1 MYNMSTIIAELSE
14 NQSGQ
19 IKDTDVPVKGIIRYS
34 NNECLPVSSA
44 GEMRT
49 KHIIYIVLN
58 FKCLILTVLDTE
70 LIIAIV
76 YIVFQYYLWIS
87 VNILT
92 DS

>member
-1 MYNMSTIIAELSE
+1 MFRLKESYAILITS
-14 NQSGQ
+14 
-19 IKDTDVPVKGIIRYS
+19 
-34 NNECLPVSSA
+34 LPVSRA
-44 GEMRT
+44 GKMRT

-76 YIVFQYYLWIS
+76 YIVFQHYLWIS

>member
-34 NNECLPVSSA
+34 NNELPVSRV
-44 GEMRT
+44 GKMRT

-76 YIVFQYYLWIS
+76 HIVFQHFLWIS
-87 VNILT
+87 VNFLIDL
-92 DS
+92 

>member
-34 NNECLPVSSA
+34 ITSLPVSRA
-44 GEMRT
+44 GKMRT

-58 FKCLILTVLDTE
+58 IKCLILTVLDTE

-76 YIVFQYYLWIS
+76 YIVYQHYLWIS